1 MARANLDEEAL
12 REGHVYESTGVH
24 AGLHEYAMGNYAL
37 ERTFQKQSMD
47 EEDGGRGEE
56 ACIISIGR
64 MASSGYK
71 TQEGMCDDHA
81 LWAVSDR
88 YLD

>member
-1 MARANLDEEAL
+1 
-12 REGHVYESTGVH
+12 
-24 AGLHEYAMGNYAL
+24 MGNYAL
-37 ERTFQKQSMD
+37 ERTFQKQGMD

-71 TQEGMCDDHA
+71 TQEGMCDCGLCQA
-81 LWAVSDR
+81 LCR
-88 YLD
+88 PYLD

>member
-1 MARANLDEEAL
+1 
-12 REGHVYESTGVH
+12 
-24 AGLHEYAMGNYAL
+24 MGNYAL
-37 ERTFQKQSMD
+37 ERTFQKQGMD
-47 EEDGGRGEE
+47 EEDGGCGEE

-81 LWAVSDR
+81 LWAVSDHATLIELAASSHFFWLR
-88 YLD
+88 HPMIVVAPLAARWRAVQ